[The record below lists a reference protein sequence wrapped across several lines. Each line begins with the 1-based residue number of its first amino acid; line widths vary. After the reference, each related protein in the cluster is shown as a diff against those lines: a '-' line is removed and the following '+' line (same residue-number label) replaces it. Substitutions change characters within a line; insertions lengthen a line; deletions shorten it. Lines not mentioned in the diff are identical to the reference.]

1 MTKGFDMSD
10 QTDESASATVQVIKG
25 GNRIMEIR
33 AHCVC
38 RDHNGQLQWEDDAV
52 GTIIIPAGIDLP
64 KFVVEGPIETRIVPK
79 EEG

>member
-1 MTKGFDMSD
+1 MSD
-10 QTDESASATVQVIKG
+10 SETEGFAALVKVIRG

-38 RDHNGQLQWEDDAV
+38 RDHNGQLQWANDAV
-52 GTIIIPAGIDLP
+52 GRIIIPSGIGMP
-64 KFVVEGPIETRIVPK
+64 TFVVEGPIETKILPK